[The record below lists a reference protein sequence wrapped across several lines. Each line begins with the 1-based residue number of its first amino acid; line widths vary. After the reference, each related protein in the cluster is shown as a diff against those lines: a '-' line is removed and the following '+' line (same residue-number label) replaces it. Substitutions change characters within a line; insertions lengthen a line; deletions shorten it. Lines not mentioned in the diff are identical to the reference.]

1 MLCELYPPQMEKHQ
15 VANKHGNRWSN
26 SLAIL
31 NIQIKTTITCHI
43 LSTRLEQLKY
53 LKISSVGED
62 MKLKEILYTVYKS
75 KTWHSASFLLLP
87 NK

>member
-1 MLCELYPPQMEKHQ
+1 MWFL
-15 VANKHGNRWSN
+15 VNKD
-26 SLAIL
+26 
-31 NIQIKTTITCHI
+31 IQIKTTITCHI
-43 LSTRLEQLKY
+43 LYTRLEKLKY

-75 KTWHSASFLLLP
+75 KMWHSASFLLLP

>member
-1 MLCELYPPQMEKHQ
+1 MWLL
-15 VANKHGNRWSN
+15 VNKD
-26 SLAIL
+26 
-31 NIQIKTTITCHI
+31 IQIKTTITCHI

-75 KTWHSASFLLLP
+75 KT
-87 NK
+87 